1 MFGFLFTINSL
12 IDTSTIQNIFNISLI
27 CLFVFLVLGLLL
39 SGVVGFFK
47 GIYSTSFRLLFILCC
62 TILAISLLPL
72 SIDALSNFDVS
83 NFSELYINLTFQ
95 ETGQVIS
102 IQITSISETLEK
114 VLAVLLSNFGYQGS
128 SYELANLVV
137 QLASMIISYFVIFI
151 DGILIGIF
159 GNLFGVILYQLIFK
173 RFFTKIG
180 RKIVKVRWAS
190 VFTEVVNYVVCACL
204 FIFPFTSLV
213 NLANQTWQ
221 KYSPTQG
228 DETVQTIGSFLDTYN
243 NSILAQTLFNWTT
256 NSDGL
261 TIDNQILST
270 ILQTTVGDGQTSVI
284 ETLNNLGNIGGAVLD
299 GLTIENSQVQF
310 NFTYLLAEDTLVSLF
325 STLNSTE
332 LFTYLLPICANI
344 AVNSDIL
351 ANYVDTSLLDMSDID
366 WNSELENVESMLI
379 DIVNSDVLNYF
390 LDEEG
395 QFIDPS
401 QLDTNEVLIS
411 LLKDESY
418 SYVNSALNR
427 IDSSKLLSRAIPAI
441 INAFSETNQVLANIL
456 PTNWAELNSISWG
469 KELSIIY
476 DSIYTLNKVDENII
490 PTILSFSSSD
500 ETNNN
505 NKDYLNN
512 KNSDDK
518 TSNEELIDVLVKNQ
532 NAIKTILIGEF
543 DKDGNLINCDENGVS
558 IVYDLFGNKI
568 NNRKYTL
575 FDTNL
580 FKYLAPTV
588 FDFVIDLLNNTSLSE
603 YTSNIDTTISELLS
617 GNNFR
622 KNVKEEFNS
631 IFNLLESASESE
643 EIMNSF
649 KEQMNNP
656 SADLIELAN
665 ENLIND
671 LQEVLPLIDKS
682 KIITSVI
689 RPFLED
695 TLLNNGELADSLANV
710 GINIEDLN
718 LEVDNIGHEFANLL
732 NVYKS
737 KNLLDVLTDPTMSED
752 ELITAVSENHIS
764 IANLLDTIFE
774 SEIINPK
781 EEFYDDDNKN
791 NYFNLLNYLFESSN
805 NGSQLIDGFVF
816 DEDKVGLYP
825 TSNAVG
831 NHTWNNTRNNGDYIL
846 DAYGQPILDGEN
858 GYIALVIASFG
869 KTSENKSSPYYGK
882 NLFQAILNEDDVS
895 ELIGYL
901 ESDFK
906 ISQVFKAV
914 DSSSVFSAS
923 FGQFLDTTLSS
934 VDIDLINVDEGRSF
948 TFVEDWTQEGI
959 NFANICNSI
968 KEVGISLNNFDI
980 TSVSNVPAL
989 NVLLHSLSNSKM
1001 FGGENSYTFNTFLY
1015 KTLQTSLPEN
1025 LDLLSDPD
1033 LDENGNKTYQ
1043 KAMDDFNVYLS
1054 DDLYLSDAIKDE
1066 WCNDLWIENY
1076 ASLKGDLLIQ
1086 TANNDPNFYSM
1097 DYISYICDFINQMN
1111 ESIKNAEEES
1121 GENYEDISQALLS
1134 GYVSTQDLE
1143 EMLLSLN
1150 SVQCLRM
1157 PLYHAFELVRVNV
1170 TTETV
1175 GFDLSMMNSEYIAY
1189 DSTTK
1194 DNRASEIQCLVE
1206 IYDSLNE
1213 IKSSLGDV
1221 SNIDINQVV
1230 QNKENLIYLDS
1241 VLTNLNSSYVF
1252 HRSGPD
1258 DEYDETAFQHV
1269 AKQLIRVDG
1278 LNQIYYSDDLASKDQ
1293 IEEYLINHGD
1303 YKNFEEKLDY
1313 NVDNIFAYSCSDYQ
1327 NQIDECHKIV
1337 EILSSLVG
1345 GYKNVKDLTFDEDGN
1360 IVGNISDVY
1369 VGLLLDEKGEII
1381 DFNNLDIDVINID
1394 ALNETLDVIN
1404 QSDLLYDCVSNT
1416 LNYLLNNTIVEDD
1429 SEINAMIAEALK
1441 NANPYYIYTIE
1452 SSTPNYDARFA
1463 LKDEYNRKDINEFT
1477 ILCDLL
1483 SDLRDL
1489 RNNTNDAEDDI
1500 INAIR
1505 DNKNLVLLDN
1515 VLENLNTS
1523 YVFHRGGPKDSG
1535 KTAFQLGIEKMFQID
1550 MFETTYYSN
1559 DLASK
1564 DQIDEY
1570 LISHGNYKNFKEK
1583 LDYNVYKLFDY
1594 KTADDR
1600 QVEECHKIVE
1610 TISSLVGGYK
1620 NLKDAYINEDGV
1632 VISSS
1637 NETYQGL
1644 FLNPTDPDLLLN
1656 FENVDINRVNT
1667 IALNETLNAINDS
1680 DLLYDCGPNVLAY
1693 IFDSVNIDSEN
1704 KIISQILDNANP
1716 YYMYYL
1722 DGYDNPNYDA
1732 RFAFENEYNR
1742 KDILEIEQLCN
1753 FIEDIKQ
1760 LSIDENI
1767 DNILNMFLDKDKL
1780 VVFDDTLENLN
1791 SSYIFHRGGPKIIPN
1806 ASLIDGE
1813 TSFQSTIKLIVKN
1826 EGVSEFYYSDDL
1838 GSKDQIEEY
1847 LINHGDYKNFEEK
1860 LDYNVDNIFAYSI
1873 SDYQNQID
1881 ECHKIVEILSSLVGG
1896 YKNVKDLTFDEDGNV
1911 LNGDNIQIYSGLL
1924 LNNGEL
1930 FDLNSMQIANIKE
1943 NALYETLTN
1952 VNNSD
1957 LLYDCTSNMMSYLFD
1972 KFEGD
1977 DEIST
1982 MISSALKN
1990 ANPYYIYTIESSTP
2004 NYDARFALK
2013 DEYNRNDADEISLLC
2028 EFIGDYNTLIS
2039 QFVDV
2044 NLNTIFNLNED
2055 DLNDVLNTFD
2065 SLLMKLS
2072 DSYIFHKA
2080 NLMYLA
2086 SDEIVN
2092 RSIQEATTFEYCM
2105 DFIYDNIGLT
2115 DLNFDK
2121 NHDAKFINAEEKIIT
2136 KIYQMSSIDNLQ
2148 LNNPNLY
2155 GSNNWNE
2162 EIFNFISLIRDTKQI
2177 LPDNEQNHNNFGN
2190 FDFELN
2196 NPKLSPENINNVL
2209 KGINECN
2216 VINDV
2221 LPNYLKNSF
2230 FNLGFEQYTQY
2241 NGNNHAQYYFDNQQ
2255 EMYASEENGI
2265 DLIKELL
2272 DNFAIYDQST
2282 GEFEG
2287 YIVLNQGDNFFSNY
2301 LNSGKST
2308 SMILNFIENSIIY
2321 QNYVEN
2327 NNENFGVDALFIY
2340 NIFKDANVSNL
2351 IFGNTEVEKI
2361 LLLNTLLN
2369 DDSFAYNPCNEGQA
2383 FDIIFDNII
2392 TLYKD
2397 GADSF
2402 DTADIDNIK
2411 NVKDIIVKS
2420 LLCLTQS
2427 VNNDDIYAGEI
2438 HNRAY
2443 ISSEIVASLLE
2454 DIINNEL
2461 DNIPTKF
2468 NLNPSN
2474 IRYFRKNINNEN
2486 ITNYLEIVPTSYDLL
2501 NKDEAR
2507 GLDGILSLFKG
2518 TQYDNFTDYIDDDDL
2533 DIISSSTRLLEYENR
2548 LSNSYIGSVI
2558 YCSRLHDIF
2567 DDMFE
2572 LIQGYISPETVI
2584 VKDIN
2589 DLFIYDG
2596 IDGIGFID
2604 YGDSIVELVNQFGE
2618 YLR

>member
-1 MFGFLFTINSL
+1 MFGFLFAINSL

-204 FIFPFTSLV
+204 FVFPFTSLV

-441 INAFSETNQVLANIL
+441 INAFSETNQALANIL

-588 FDFVIDLLNNTSLSE
+588 FDFVTDLLNNTSLSE

-631 IFNLLESASESE
+631 IFNILESTSESE

-695 TLLNNGELADSLANV
+695 TLLNNGEFADSLANV

-764 IANLLDTIFE
+764 VANLLDTIFE

-791 NYFNLLNYLFESSN
+791 NYFDLLNYLFESSN

-831 NHTWNNTRNNGDYIL
+831 NHAWNNTRNNGDYIL

-968 KEVGISLNNFDI
+968 KEVDISLNNFDI

-1206 IYDSLNE
+1206 IYDSFNE

-1293 IEEYLINHGD
+1293 IDEYLISHGN

-1369 VGLLLDEKGEII
+1369 LGLLLDEKGEII

-1620 NLKDAYINEDGV
+1620 NLKDAYINEEGA

-1722 DGYDNPNYDA
+1722 DGYDSPNYDA

-1838 GSKDQIEEY
+1838 ASKDQIEEY
-1847 LINHGDYKNFEEK
+1847 LINHGYYKNFEEK
-1860 LDYNVDNIFAYSI
+1860 LDYNVDNIFAYSC

-1911 LNGDNIQIYSGLL
+1911 LNGDNIQIYTGLL
-1924 LNNGEL
+1924 LNNDEL
-1930 FDLNSMQIANIKE
+1930 FDLNSMQIANINE

-2013 DEYNRNDADEISLLC
+2013 DEYNRKDADEISLLC

-2162 EIFNFISLIRDTKQI
+2162 EIFNFINLIRDTKQI
-2177 LPDNEQNHNNFGN
+2177 LPDNEQYHNNFGN

-2196 NPKLSPENINNVL
+2196 NPKLSPENINKVL
-2209 KGINECN
+2209 IGINNCN

-2230 FNLGFEQYTQY
+2230 VNLGFEQYTQY
-2241 NGNNHAQYYFDNQQ
+2241 NGNNHTQYYFDNQQ
-2255 EMYASEENGI
+2255 EMYDSKNGI

-2282 GEFEG
+2282 GEFKG

-2340 NIFKDANVSNL
+2340 NIFKDTNVSNL

-2454 DIINNEL
+2454 DIIDNEL
-2461 DNIPTKF
+2461 KNIPTKF

-2518 TQYDNFTDYIDDDDL
+2518 TQYVNFTDYIDDL
-2533 DIISSSTRLLEYENR
+2533 VIISSSTRLLEYENR

-2572 LIQGYISPETVI
+2572 LMQGYISPETVI

-2596 IDGIGFID
+2596 IDGIGFVN